1 MELRNLKDF
10 YEKQEYY
17 NYEETQG
24 REQRQFNKRVEE
36 LNFFTNIAFFS
47 IFLAIITYILVSV
60 LISWIAVPV
69 AVVVSLGLYI
79 SVKKGIS
86 KAIKL
91 LMK

>member
-36 LNFFTNIAFFS
+36 LNF
-47 IFLAIITYILVSV
+47 LAIITYILVSV

-69 AVVVSLGLYI
+69 TVVVSLGLYI

-86 KAIKL
+86 KAIKF

>member
-36 LNFFTNIAFFS
+36 LNFFTNIAVFS

-60 LISWIAVPV
+60 LISWIEVPV

-86 KAIKL
+86 KAIKF